1 MSVRAFE
8 LRQLELSFSLLFLFL
23 FVARLAKSQV
33 ELFIYLQLFFWE
45 FYFSSQPAWA
55 SCVKEL
61 LPARLTEIVKC
72 F

>member
-33 ELFIYLQLFFWE
+33 KLFIYLQLFF
-45 FYFSSQPAWA
+45 FGSFIFLLSQRGQA
-55 SCVKEL
+55 V
-61 LPARLTEIVKC
+61 
-72 F
+72 